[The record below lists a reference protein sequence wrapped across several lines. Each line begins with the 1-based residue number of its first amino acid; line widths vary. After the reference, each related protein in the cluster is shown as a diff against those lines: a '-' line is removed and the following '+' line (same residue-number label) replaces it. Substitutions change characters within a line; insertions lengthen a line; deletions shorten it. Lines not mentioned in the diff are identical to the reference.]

1 MLMKPYDFYYDH
13 PVREW
18 PLLSRGVY
26 TVIGIVVYGVSK
38 LLFRWKMEGA
48 KPYLLAQQQAYQ
60 RLQKGT
66 ILICNHVSVV
76 EPPILVSFA
85 WAHHFRLRPLYKIE
99 LEKNGLIRW
108 LFSRMGGIPVHRGE
122 EDLKLIKRSAK
133 LIAASDSLLIF
144 PEGTR
149 VHLEKGAI
157 PFHKGFAVI
166 AKIAKAT
173 VYTAAV
179 TGAGQILPTGAKFPK
194 PHKIHVLFGPS
205 LSLDSFSDLKKGA
218 AIDALTKAG
227 EDSVFALR
235 DKLRKQ
241 YPTCL

>member
-1 MLMKPYDFYYDH
+1 MKPYDFYYDH

-18 PLLSRGVY
+18 PFISRGVY
-26 TVIGIVVYGVSK
+26 TVIGIVAYGVSK
-38 LLFRWKMEGA
+38 LLFRWKVEGA
-48 KPYLLAQQQAYQ
+48 QDYLAAQKQAY
-60 RLQKGT
+60 RHAKKGT

-99 LEKNGLIRW
+99 LEKNRLIRW

-133 LIAASDSLLIF
+133 LLHESDSLLIF

-149 VHLEKGAI
+149 VHLDKEPV

-166 AKIAKAT
+166 AKIAKT
-173 VYTAAV
+173 PVYTAAV
-179 TGAGQILPTGAKFPK
+179 TGAGQILPTGKKLPR
-194 PHKIHVLFGPS
+194 PHKVHVLFGRA
-205 LSLDSFSDLKKGA
+205 LTLDSCSNHKNSS
-218 AIDALTKAG
+218 AIEALTKAG
-227 EDSVFALR
+227 EDSVFLLR
-235 DKLRKQ
+235 ETLRKQ
-241 YPTCL
+241 YPGCQ